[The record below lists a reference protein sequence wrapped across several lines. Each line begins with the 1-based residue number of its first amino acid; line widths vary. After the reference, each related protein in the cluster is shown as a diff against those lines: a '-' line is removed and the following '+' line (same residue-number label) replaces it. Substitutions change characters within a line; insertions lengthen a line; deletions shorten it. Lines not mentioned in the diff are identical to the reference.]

1 MRLCLKFQDISWNT
15 DVLTDARNDVELVV
29 DLLVHG
35 GGDDA
40 DSGEGVGHRVDAHL
54 GHEQRHQEELVL
66 RDVVVLQKMTG
77 GAQPPQHLDLYFA
90 SETCGPTSRTR
101 MAMSAAAPVETVL
114 SIRMT

>member
-1 MRLCLKFQDISWNT
+1 MPEVSGPLL
-15 DVLTDARNDVELVV
+15 LTDARNDVELVV

-40 DSGEGVGHRVDAHL
+40 DSGEGVGHGVDAHL
-54 GHEQRHQEELVL
+54 SHEQREQEDFVL
-66 RDVVVLQKMTG
+66 CNVVVLQKT
-77 GAQPPQHLDLYFA
+77 AETERRSSTTLST
-90 SETCGPTSRTR
+90 SEFILLFEPCGPTSRTR

>member
-1 MRLCLKFQDISWNT
+1 MPE

-54 GHEQRHQEELVL
+54 GHEQGHQEELVL
-66 RDVVVLQKMTG
+66 RDIMVLQKMAEADRRSSTTSTSG
-77 GAQPPQHLDLYFA
+77 FILLF
-90 SETCGPTSRTR
+90 ETCGPTSRTR